1 MLPTGEGNPNLSSSL
16 SLFSLYRTPEQR
28 SLILPSLCFSFFTK
42 LDEQPRWRVST
53 AFTSMLLA
61 NQLASLQLDFS
72 DSARCT
78 IHSNCF
84 DQELGSTLRSLL
96 VPGVGHVVIA
106 EGTY

>member
-1 MLPTGEGNPNLSSSL
+1 M
-16 SLFSLYRTPEQR
+16 
-28 SLILPSLCFSFFTK
+28 
-42 LDEQPRWRVST
+42 

-96 VPGVGHVVIA
+96 VPIVSRVFTM
-106 EGTY
+106 EETY